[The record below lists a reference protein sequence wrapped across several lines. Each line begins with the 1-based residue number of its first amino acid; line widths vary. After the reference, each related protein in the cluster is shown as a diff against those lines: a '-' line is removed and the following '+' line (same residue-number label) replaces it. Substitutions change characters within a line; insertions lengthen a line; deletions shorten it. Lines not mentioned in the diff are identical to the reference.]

1 LFSCFFAD
9 EVVLKYL
16 NDFAKGTLVLQ
27 LAMKAYLAIKYH
39 PDNQNREHIQ
49 SISAALEK
57 PGFETVCVARDVERW
72 GQVHFTPAELMQRS
86 FTEIETSDVVVIEL
100 TEKGVGV
107 GIEAGYAYAKGI
119 PIVTI
124 ARKGA
129 DISATLQGIS
139 HKLFLYDDFDELAQF
154 FHQIKIEEIR
164 TGMKHL
170 AQQVTAAWTAPQSGM
185 ELISEQRR

>member
-1 LFSCFFAD
+1 
-9 EVVLKYL
+9 
-16 NDFAKGTLVLQ
+16 
-27 LAMKAYLAIKYH
+27 MRAYLAVKYH

-57 PGFETVCVARDVERW
+57 AGLETVCITRDVEQW

-86 FTEIETSDVVVIEL
+86 FAELDASDLIVVEL

-119 PIVTI
+119 LIITI

-129 DISATLQGIS
+129 DVSITLQGIS
-139 HKLFLYDDFDELAQF
+139 QQVFWYNDFDDLAHFFSQLKMQF
-154 FHQIKIEEIR
+154 
-164 TGMKHL
+164 MPL
-170 AQQVTAAWTAPQSGM
+170 AFAP
-185 ELISEQRR
+185 